1 MSSDHN
7 ISNPGSY
14 HLLVAR
20 TPDWLMARAAATENG
35 GYALPQAQSFFFDDN
50 IITVGFDKRS
60 DRAKAV
66 MLISG

>member
-1 MSSDHN
+1 V
-7 ISNPGSY
+7 
-14 HLLVAR
+14 LL
-20 TPDWLMARAAATENG
+20 ATENG

-66 MLISG
+66 MLISDESESTPP

>member
-20 TPDWLMARAAATENG
+20 TPDWLMARAACNREWWLRAAPGTV
-35 GYALPQAQSFFFDDN
+35 LFLDDN
-50 IITVGFDKRS
+50 IITVGFDKGVIDLRWQ
-60 DRAKAV
+60 
-66 MLISG
+66 